1 MNIILWRHATAEDTF
16 PDHDRDLTTK
26 GELQAQKMG
35 QWLRRNLTGTL
46 LTLVSPSKRTL
57 QTAKWFSED
66 VHLHPSV
73 KVSSKT
79 EQILELIEYPPQATD
94 NLVIVA
100 HQPFL
105 GEVASRLLTG
115 SNHPIKVNKGSIWW
129 FIHKHGTYHLHTVI
143 NPDLL

>member
-16 PDHDRDLTTK
+16 PDHDRALTQK
-26 GELQAQKMG
+26 GEQEARKMG
-35 QWLRRNLTGTL
+35 QWLRHHLTGPQ

-66 VHLHPSV
+66 IHLHASV
-73 KVSSKT
+73 KVSSRA
-79 EQILELIEYPPQATD
+79 EQIIELIEYPPQATD
-94 NLVIVA
+94 NLIIVA

-115 SNHPIKVNKGSIWW
+115 HSHAIKVHKGAIWW
-129 FIHKHGTYHLHTVI
+129 FIHKHGTYHLHTMI